1 VDSVAGSN
9 ESKTRSFRIIGINHL
24 GLAPKDPSKA
34 RTFFTNVLGLGF
46 LGEELV
52 KEQMTNTV
60 MIDSAMLDSAMIDLA
75 PIDLA
80 PTDSSPTNSSPTD
93 SATAA
98 SAKIPTGRP
107 MLEILENET
116 GPDGPKPGPI
126 AKFLAK
132 KGSGIHH
139 VALQVDNLDAALA
152 YMQANGIQ
160 MIDSIPRPGSH
171 NTRIAF
177 IHPESTGGL
186 LVELVQQL

>member
-1 VDSVAGSN
+1 MIVDSVAGSN

-60 MIDSAMLDSAMIDLA
+60 MIDSAM
-75 PIDLA
+75 
-80 PTDSSPTNSSPTD
+80 TD
-93 SATAA
+93 SATAT

-152 YMQANGIQ
+152 YMQAHGIQ

>member
-60 MIDSAMLDSAMIDLA
+60 MIDSA
-75 PIDLA
+75 
-80 PTDSSPTNSSPTD
+80 TNA

-116 GPDGPKPGPI
+116 GPDGPQPGPI

-160 MIDSIPRPGSH
+160 MIDSTPRPGSH

>member
-1 VDSVAGSN
+1 M
-9 ESKTRSFRIIGINHL
+9 KTPDETTKRSFRILGINHL
-24 GLAPKDPSKA
+24 GLAPKDSNKA

-60 MIDSAMLDSAMIDLA
+60 MIDSVM
-75 PIDLA
+75 
-80 PTDSSPTNSSPTD
+80 SPV
-93 SATAA
+93 
-98 SAKIPTGRP
+98 AKIPTGRP
-107 MLEILENET
+107 MLEILENEP
-116 GPDGPKPGPI
+116 GQDGPI

-139 VALQVDNLDAALA
+139 LALQVDNLDAALA
-152 YMQANGIQ
+152 CMQANNIR
-160 MIDSIPRPGSH
+160 MIDPTPRPGSH
-171 NTRIAF
+171 NTKIAF

>member
-1 VDSVAGSN
+1 MTEQPG
-9 ESKTRSFRIIGINHL
+9 RSFRILGINHL
-24 GLAPKDPSKA
+24 GLAPKDAAKA
-34 RTFFTNVLGLGF
+34 RSFFTNALGLGF

-60 MIDSAMLDSAMIDLA
+60 MIDSVMIDSVM
-75 PIDLA
+75 IDSGA
-80 PTDSSPTNSSPTD
+80 IGSSPGAPVT
-93 SATAA
+93 
-98 SAKIPTGRP
+98 IPTGRP

-116 GPDGPKPGPI
+116 GPDGPMPGPI
-126 AKFLAK
+126 AAFLAK

-139 VALQVDNLDAALA
+139 VALQVDHIENAIAWMKQSGVHLIDDA
-152 YMQANGIQ
+152 
-160 MIDSIPRPGSH
+160 PRRGSH

>member
-1 VDSVAGSN
+1 MIVDSVAGSN

-60 MIDSAMLDSAMIDLA
+60 MIDSAM
-75 PIDLA
+75 
-80 PTDSSPTNSSPTD
+80 TD
-93 SATAA
+93 SATAT

-152 YMQANGIQ
+152 YMQAHGIQ
-160 MIDSIPRPGSH
+160 MIDSTPRPGSH

>member
-1 VDSVAGSN
+1 MIVDSVAGSN

-60 MIDSAMLDSAMIDLA
+60 MIDSA
-75 PIDLA
+75 
-80 PTDSSPTNSSPTD
+80 
-93 SATAA
+93 TAA

-139 VALQVDNLDAALA
+139 VALQVDNLDAALT
-152 YMQANGIQ
+152 YMEANGIQ
-160 MIDSIPRPGSH
+160 MIDSTPRPGSH

>member
-1 VDSVAGSN
+1 MTSKPAAAG
-9 ESKTRSFRIIGINHL
+9 RSFRILGINHL
-24 GLAPKDPSKA
+24 GLAPKDATKA
-34 RTFFTNVLGLGF
+34 RSFFTNALGLGF

-60 MIDSAMLDSAMIDLA
+60 MIDSAT
-75 PIDLA
+75 
-80 PTDSSPTNSSPTD
+80 TDSPSNA
-93 SATAA
+93 SAP
-98 SAKIPTGRP
+98 AKIPTGRP

-126 AKFLAK
+126 AAFLAK

-139 VALQVDNLDAALA
+139 VALQVDHIENAIAW
-152 YMQANGIQ
+152 MKQSGVR
-160 MIDSIPRPGSH
+160 MIDDAPRHGSH

>member
-1 VDSVAGSN
+1 M
-9 ESKTRSFRIIGINHL
+9 KTPDETTKRSFRILGINHL
-24 GLAPKDPSKA
+24 GLAPKDSNKA

-60 MIDSAMLDSAMIDLA
+60 MIDSVMID
-75 PIDLA
+75 
-80 PTDSSPTNSSPTD
+80 SVVSPMVMSPV
-93 SATAA
+93 
-98 SAKIPTGRP
+98 AKIPTGRP
-107 MLEILENET
+107 MLEILENEP
-116 GPDGPKPGPI
+116 GQDGPI

-139 VALQVDNLDAALA
+139 LALQVDNLDAALA
-152 YMQANGIQ
+152 CMQANNIR
-160 MIDSIPRPGSH
+160 MIDPTPRPGSH
-171 NTRIAF
+171 NTKIAF

>member
-1 VDSVAGSN
+1 MTGSN
-9 ESKTRSFRIIGINHL
+9 ESKTRSFRIVGINHL

-60 MIDSAMLDSAMIDLA
+60 MIDSA
-75 PIDLA
+75 
-80 PTDSSPTNSSPTD
+80 T
-93 SATAA
+93 AT

-107 MLEILENET
+107 MLEILENEI
-116 GPDGPKPGPI
+116 GSDGPKPGPI

-152 YMQANGIQ
+152 CMQANGIQ
-160 MIDSIPRPGSH
+160 MIDSTPRPGSH

>member
-1 VDSVAGSN
+1 MTTPD
-9 ESKTRSFRIIGINHL
+9 ETTKRSFRILGINHL
-24 GLAPKDPSKA
+24 GLAPKDSNKA

-60 MIDSAMLDSAMIDLA
+60 MIDSVMID
-75 PIDLA
+75 
-80 PTDSSPTNSSPTD
+80 SVMSPV
-93 SATAA
+93 
-98 SAKIPTGRP
+98 AKIPTGRP
-107 MLEILENET
+107 MLEILENEP
-116 GPDGPKPGPI
+116 GRDGPI

-139 VALQVDNLDAALA
+139 IALQVDNLDAALA
-152 YMQANGIQ
+152 CMQANNIR
-160 MIDSIPRPGSH
+160 MIDATPRPGSH
-171 NTRIAF
+171 NTKIAF

>member
-1 VDSVAGSN
+1 MIVDSVAGSN

-60 MIDSAMLDSAMIDLA
+60 MIDSA
-75 PIDLA
+75 
-80 PTDSSPTNSSPTD
+80 
-93 SATAA
+93 TAA

-152 YMQANGIQ
+152 YMQAHGIQ
-160 MIDSIPRPGSH
+160 MIDSTPRPGSH

>member
-1 VDSVAGSN
+1 MIVDSVAGSN

-60 MIDSAMLDSAMIDLA
+60 MIDSAM
-75 PIDLA
+75 
-80 PTDSSPTNSSPTD
+80 TNSAPTD
-93 SATAA
+93 SATAI
-98 SAKIPTGRP
+98 STKIPTGRP

-160 MIDSIPRPGSH
+160 MIDSTPRPGSH